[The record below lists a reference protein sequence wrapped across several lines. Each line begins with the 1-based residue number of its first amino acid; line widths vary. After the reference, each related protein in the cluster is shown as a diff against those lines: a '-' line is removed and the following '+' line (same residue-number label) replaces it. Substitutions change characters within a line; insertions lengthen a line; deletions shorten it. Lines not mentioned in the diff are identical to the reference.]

1 MRDLGYVEGRTV
13 IFDVR
18 TSDRDRTQVP
28 ALVEELIALRP
39 DVLVSDG
46 NAATVIQSKTTT
58 IPIVLTASID
68 PIGQGLAKSLRQPG
82 MNVTGMALA
91 LDQLSAKHVEI
102 MREIYPRLARVGLL
116 VDTTTYGCELIEE
129 SARNA
134 SRRFG
139 AGVVSYRVATR
150 EEIARAFSD
159 MQQQRPEMLMPCP
172 AALLF
177 NNRDLLYENA
187 VRLRIPFT
195 SFVTA
200 NLPLGVL
207 FSYSG
212 SFTEGYRRAA
222 TYVDKIIRG
231 ARPGDLPFEQPTK
244 FELIINLKTAKA
256 FGLTIPQ
263 SLLLRAD
270 QVIE

>member
-18 TSDRDRTQVP
+18 TSDRDRAKVP

-46 NAATVIQSKTTT
+46 NAARAIREKTAT
-58 IPIVLTASID
+58 IPIILTASID
-68 PIGQGLAKSLRQPG
+68 PVGQGFAQSLRRPG
-82 MNVTGMALA
+82 MNVTGVALS
-91 LDQLSAKHVEI
+91 LDQLAAKHIELIQEI
-102 MREIYPRLARVGLL
+102 RPRRARVGLFVDITTEGCNL
-116 VDTTTYGCELIEE
+116 VEE
-129 SARNA
+129 SARRAAQSVGASFVPYNVA
-134 SRRFG
+134 SRDD
-139 AGVVSYRVATR
+139 
-150 EEIARAFSD
+150 IARAFLG
-159 MQQQRPEMLMPCP
+159 MQQERPDVLMPCP

-200 NLPLGVL
+200 SLPLGVL

-222 TYVDKIIRG
+222 TYVDKILKG
-231 ARPGDLPFEQPTK
+231 ERPGDLPFEQPTK
-244 FELIINLKTAKA
+244 FELVINLKTAKA
-256 FGLTIPQ
+256 FGLTIPP